1 MDTSAAHATQ
11 VDTGL
16 TARQAEKAAYEN
28 NKLHKRLCRLVG
40 QAIGDFNMIEEGDRV
55 MVCLSG
61 GKDSYALLDIL
72 LTLRE
77 RAPISFEIVAV
88 NLDQKQPNF
97 PADVLPTYLRSID
110 VPFHI
115 ETQDTYSIVKRVIPE
130 GKTTCSLCSRLR
142 RGILYRVAD
151 ELGATKIALGHHRD
165 DIMETFFLNMFFGSK
180 LKGMPP
186 KLQSDDGRH
195 IVIRPLAY
203 VRESD
208 TERYAAL
215 KNFPIIPCDLCGSQ
229 ENLQRKQIKGMLRE
243 WEKKF
248 PRRVDNIFSSLSTIV
263 PSHLMDRAMFD
274 FAHLEV
280 TGQPL
285 ADGDIAFDEEPC
297 ASTDTPVN
305 VIQLQA
311 QAADSD

>member
-1 MDTSAAHATQ
+1 
-11 VDTGL
+11 
-16 TARQAEKAAYEN
+16 
-28 NKLHKRLCRLVG
+28 
-40 QAIGDFNMIEEGDRV
+40 MIEEGDRV

-248 PRRVDNIFSSLSTIV
+248 PGRVDNIFSSLSTIV